1 MRNKKSLGIKARVEK
16 SGEEILGFEI
26 SGHSGFAQ
34 RGEDIVCAAVSM
46 NSIQTVNAIEL
57 FTTSQAEIDNR
68 DGYLKCRLQ
77 NNSAEAQLL
86 LKSFVMG
93 LEMILQEYGKEY
105 IQIEYKEV

>member
-1 MRNKKSLGIKARVEK
+1 MRNNKGLGIKAIIEK

-34 RGEDIVCAAVSM
+34 RGEDIVCAAISM

-57 FTTSQAEIDNR
+57 FTTSRATVENR
-68 DGYLKCRLQ
+68 NGYLTFRLQ
-77 NNSAEAQLL
+77 NSTAEAQLL